1 MWCWCWGGELDKKGD
16 DQKDAWNLVL
26 MASRSVDRTVA
37 HGKRKQMMW
46 FGRLLVRIIIKLEQK
61 ESIYLDAYNL
71 ELLVCINI

>member
-1 MWCWCWGGELDKKGD
+1 MIRKEMTKRMPGTWFSWPAGQWIGL
-16 DQKDAWNLVL
+16 W
-26 MASRSVDRTVA
+26 
-37 HGKRKQMMW
+37 HIGKRKQMMW